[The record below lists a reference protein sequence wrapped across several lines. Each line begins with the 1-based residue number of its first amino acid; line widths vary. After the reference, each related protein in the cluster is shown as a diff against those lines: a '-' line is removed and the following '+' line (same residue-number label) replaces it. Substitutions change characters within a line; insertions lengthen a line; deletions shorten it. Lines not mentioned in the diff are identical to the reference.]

1 MATWNV
7 GPFDNDDA
15 VEWCDRL
22 SAADPALRVE
32 LIERTLS
39 HAVTHLA
46 DLNPASAS
54 EVFAAAAIVF
64 QTATGKPATTTPYA
78 TVILA
83 DTEGVEPTPQLIGL
97 ACEALEV
104 LMAGDSAF
112 RRKWAGDVEED
123 LALEGAERVYDGLKG
138 QLT

>member
-22 SAADPALRVE
+22 SSVDPAQRGE

-39 HAVTHLA
+39 VAISHSA
-46 DLNPASAS
+46 DLTPASAS

-64 QTATGKPATTTPYA
+64 QTATGKPAATTPYA
-78 TVILA
+78 TVLLA
-83 DTEGVEPTPQLIGL
+83 DTDGVEPTPRLIGL
-97 ACEALEV
+97 ARDALEI
-104 LMAGDSAF
+104 LMAGESAF
-112 RRKWAGDVEED
+112 RRNWAGDVEED
-123 LALEGAERVYDGLKG
+123 LALEGAERVHEGLKG